1 MQCPPQEE
9 GIQPHSP
16 HRWRKKISYIGEV
29 GTPRAELLLIKI
41 MLNSVIS
48 TPEARFMTID
58 ISKFYLNTPMTRYD
72 YLKLKLSNIPDK
84 IIKLYNLKEKAT
96 TDGSV
101 YMEIRKGVYG
111 LPQAGLITNELLE
124 KRPAKHKYTQSKL
137 VMGI

>member
-1 MQCPPQEE
+1 
-9 GIQPHSP
+9 
-16 HRWRKKISYIGEV
+16 
-29 GTPRAELLLIKI
+29 

-137 VMGI
+137 VMGIWKHKWIPIQFSLVIYAFGVKYVGKFHAEHLISAL